1 LDILLLFYI
10 FLFLLE
16 ELIRL
21 FLLRI
26 IFLFRLIG
34 SLLLNLLKCC
44 LLRWFP
50 FYISL
55 LEWPFYLFLILM
67 EGLVRLF
74 LLWIYF
80 LFRLIGCLLLN
91 LLLNNM
97 ILNGYIFLG
106 LGLVLWLQS
115 TKIFLH
121 IFILK
126 SFKLILI
133 ILYFEFV
140 FILLFHHWMLKILFG
155 CLMNFIILKHI
166 FL

>member
-1 LDILLLFYI
+1 MDILLLFYI
-10 FLFLLE
+10 FLILLE
-16 ELIRL
+16 ELVRL

-26 IFLFRLIG
+26 LFLFRLIE

-140 FILLFHHWMLKILFG
+140 FILLFHH
-155 CLMNFIILKHI
+155 
-166 FL
+166 

>member
-1 LDILLLFYI
+1 MDILLLFYI

-140 FILLFHHWMLKILFG
+140 FILLFHH
-155 CLMNFIILKHI
+155 
-166 FL
+166 